1 MGLSSRR
8 VLEWSI
14 LAIVVLVLM
23 GIFGRQVQIVQGQ
36 AELATI
42 KSTLGSI
49 RTAFVL
55 DHLKQ
60 QIDGNARNVAS
71 GQRNPFLL
79 LKSTP
84 ANYVGQPAKG
94 ELPVGSWM
102 FDAECV
108 CIAYSPVHS
117 QFLENASADPT
128 LWFRISP
135 PPGPFQVIPTERYVW
150 QGELVQ

>member
-14 LAIVVLVLM
+14 LAVVVLVMM

-55 DHLKQ
+55 DHLMQ
-60 QIDGNARNVAS
+60 QVEGNAKNVAS

-79 LKSTP
+79 MKAIPS
-84 ANYVGQPAKG
+84 NYVEQAVKG
-94 ELPVGSWM
+94 ELPSGSWM

-108 CIAYSPVHS
+108 CIAYTPVHS

-135 PPGPFQVIPTERYVW
+135 PPGPYQIAPTERYVW
-150 QGELVQ
+150 QGEVLQ

>member
-1 MGLSSRR
+1 MRFSSARL
-8 VLEWSI
+8 LEWSI
-14 LAIVVLVLM
+14 LAVVVLALI
-23 GIFGRQVQIVQGQ
+23 GIFGRQVKIVQGQ

-55 DHLKQ
+55 DHLKRQ
-60 QIDGNARNVAS
+60 VAGNAGNVAS

-79 LKSTP
+79 LESTP
-84 ANYVGQPAKG
+84 ANYIGQDVNG
-94 ELPVGSWM
+94 ELPVGSWR
-102 FDAECV
+102 FDAECG
-108 CIAYSPVHS
+108 CIAYTPVHS

-135 PPGPFQVIPTERYVW
+135 PPGPFQVTPTERYVW
-150 QGELVQ
+150 QGEALQ

>member
-1 MGLSSRR
+1 MRFPSGR
-8 VLEWSI
+8 VLEWS
-14 LAIVVLVLM
+14 LLTAVVLVLM
-23 GIFGRQVQIVQGQ
+23 GIFGRQVLIVQGQ
-36 AELATI
+36 AEVAAI

-60 QIDGNARNVAS
+60 QVEGNARNVAS

-79 LKSTP
+79 LEPTP
-84 ANYVGQPAKG
+84 PNYVDQPAQG
-94 ELPVGSWM
+94 EQPLGSWR

-108 CIAYSPVHS
+108 CIVYTPVHS

-135 PPGPFQVIPTERYVW
+135 PPGPFQVTPTDRYVW
-150 QGELVQ
+150 QGEVLQ